1 MHPPHSKRHQIQLL
15 HQFIAALRWRLHCWR
30 RFVIVNDGKNHHQ
43 WRLSRA
49 IVWWQY
55 RNTLQWNEILRCDSW
70 ETILICE
77 NRLKWGIIAFL
88 CWNFASTERS
98 SGNSTGYRHIDK
110 TFETITEREMWCQW
124 NHAIKC
130 YCMRFLDWGN
140 LRRFELDFLSLLT
153 FHFNK
158 SSGKNITKENE
169 CDVQTKISWI
179 GTIFNSILL
188 SLSRFDV

>member
-1 MHPPHSKRHQIQLL
+1 MMAKTTINDDCRELSCDGNIETLYSEMKYFDAILEKLFWSVRIDWSRVLLLSFVEISHQQREVAE
-15 HQFIAALRWRLHCWR
+15 IAR
-30 RFVIVNDGKNHHQ
+30 GTG
-43 WRLSRA
+43 
-49 IVWWQY
+49 
-55 RNTLQWNEILRCDSW
+55 TL
-70 ETILICE
+70 
-77 NRLKWGIIAFL
+77 
-88 CWNFASTERS
+88 
-98 SGNSTGYRHIDK
+98 HIDK